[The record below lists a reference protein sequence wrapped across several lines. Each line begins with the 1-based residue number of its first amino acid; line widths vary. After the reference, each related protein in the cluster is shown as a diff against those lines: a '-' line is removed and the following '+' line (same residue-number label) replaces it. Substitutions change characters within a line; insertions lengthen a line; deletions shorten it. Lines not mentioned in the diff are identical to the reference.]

1 MKNIKNLRA
10 KLFVVVRFQFFYLKK
25 KKRNLERKPNI
36 VFLNFTKYAR
46 FISFS

>member
-10 KLFVVVRFQFFYLKK
+10 KLFVVVRFQFFFFK
-25 KKRNLERKPNI
+25 KKRNLERKPNM